1 MCQFLYQILLLG
13 FLTYLE
19 RAEIKQIC
27 LAVVKTFPT
36 IIGTHHHLRI
46 KEDALGPLARSQ
58 RMAHLYPT
66 VYLQGIAEVQV
77 PTTFGVSKY
86 PSLVIK
92 TVFVKEWLIISNIF

>member
-1 MCQFLYQILLLG
+1 MLLLG

-66 VYLQGIAEVQV
+66 VYLQEIAEVQV

-86 PSLVIK
+86 PSIVINNCFRK
-92 TVFVKEWLIISNIF
+92 RMVNNI

>member
-1 MCQFLYQILLLG
+1 MLLLG

-66 VYLQGIAEVQV
+66 AYLQEIVEVQV
-77 PTTFGVSKY
+77 PSTFRVSKY
-86 PSLVIK
+86 LRFVII
-92 TVFVKEWLIISNIF
+92 FVKEWLIISNIF